1 MIGAPPHGALRG
13 MLDRL
18 GTWLARYLSRPL
30 RHQTH
35 VATSTPEAL
44 ARTLRKGDVLLVEG
58 NTRFSRAIKYLTQ
71 SSWSHSSICIGDAL
85 GPPRAG
91 EEPKVLIDADILEG
105 VRAIPL
111 SEFSG
116 LHTRICRPV
125 GLSAAEIDAVV
136 AHVVARLGHRYD
148 LKNVIDLLRYLVP
161 TPPIPARYRRRV
173 LAIGSGDPTKAICSA
188 MIAKAFQSVSYPILP
203 AIVLQRTTDETVA
216 TQRKEFLIIK
226 HYSLFAPRDF
236 DVSPY
241 FQIVK
246 PTIEHGF
253 DPRTVKWSRPGAA
266 TEPPA
271 EHAEITDAPEA
282 VEVARI
288 AGTRGEPA
296 EEDEG
301 ARSHSL

>member
-1 MIGAPPHGALRG
+1 MHAI
-13 MLDRL
+13 LDKL

-30 RHQTH
+30 ARQTH

-44 ARTLRKGDVLLVEG
+44 AGALRKGDVLLVEG
-58 NTRFSRAIKYLTQ
+58 NTRFSLAIKYLTQ
-71 SSWSHSSICIGDAL
+71 SSWSHSSIYIGDAL
-85 GPPRAG
+85 GPPPPG
-91 EEPKVLIDADILEG
+91 EEPKVLIDADILDG

-125 GLSAAEIDAVV
+125 GLSAAEIDALI
-136 AHVVARLGHRYD
+136 AHLIARLGHQYD
-148 LKNVIDLLRYLVP
+148 LKNVFDLLRYLVP

-188 MIAKAFQSVSYPILP
+188 MIAKAFQSVNYPILP
-203 AIVLQRTTDETVA
+203 AIVMQRTDDETVA
-216 TQRKEFLIIK
+216 KQRKEFLIIK

-253 DPRTVKWSRPGAA
+253 DPRTVKWSRPGAP
-266 TEPPA
+266 TEPPPDAA
-271 EHAEITDAPEA
+271 ETTDIPEA
-282 VEVARI
+282 AEVAAI
-288 AGTRGEPA
+288 AGTRGESVPDD
-296 EEDEG
+296 ED
-301 ARSHSL
+301 LTTTP